1 MNSQSILVYLGVV
14 ANSSLLQNFLVHIL
28 AILAIAAIAVGHN
41 AAIRRITFQGV
52 LSVLFLSVTIKALIY
67 GNPFH
72 AVTFGILAATSLSQ
86 LSRGRE
92 NIEIAK
98 SRWTLVLAL
107 VFIFAGIW
115 YPEFVEQNI
124 LMLLFVSPLGSIPCP
139 TLLTAL
145 GLMLLVSPGLT
156 KTQYLITAVMGLIY
170 GVIGVFVLKVYLD
183 ITLLMLA
190 IYSICSIF
198 YRLRKSS
205 VRAIKS

>member
-1 MNSQSILVYLGVV
+1 MNMQNILVYLGVV
-14 ANSSLLQNFLVHIL
+14 ANSSLLLNFLMHIL
-28 AILAIAAIAVGHN
+28 TLLAIAAIVVCRN
-41 AAIRRITFQGV
+41 EILRRIIFQGV
-52 LSVLFLSVTIKALIY
+52 LSVLFLSVTIKALIF

-72 AVTFGILAATSLSQ
+72 AVTFGILAVTALSQ
-86 LSRGRE
+86 LSRDRE
-92 NIEIAK
+92 KLEIVK

-124 LMLLFVSPLGSIPCP
+124 LMLLFVSPLGAIPCP

-145 GLMLLVSPGLT
+145 GLMLLVSPGLS

-190 IYSICSIF
+190 IYSICCIF

-205 VRAIKS
+205 VIAIKS